1 MSIGVLVTLLSGD
14 QTCISV
20 AEDALVGVLRQKAQK
35 KLNASI
41 GPLITASGSLLE
53 GPTTLKQAG
62 LRDGDAVTAILRDIS
77 GA

>member
-1 MSIGVLVTLLSGD
+1 MTLLSGD

-20 AEDALVGVLRQKAQK
+20 AEDALVDVLRQKAQK

-62 LRDGDAVTAILRDIS
+62 LRDCDAVTAILRDIS